1 MKTLILCLLLMGFT
15 AIGHSQI
22 VLEETRVDYV
32 PYSMKVD
39 PVTNS
44 VTLKIPESYYGEFQE
59 DPLAFIEDNF
69 SIDQFIRENEEH
81 DFDSYEV
88 YFKSMKGNV
97 KASYDKD
104 GEMVS
109 TYQRFKNVNLPDDV
123 KLEILRQFR
132 HSRVLKNS
140 HVVTSKNWMIDKEF
154 YKVKIQDGDKV
165 RRLRIDRN
173 TQGLSLVGL

>member
-1 MKTLILCLLLMGFT
+1 MKNLILCLLLMGFIS
-15 AIGHSQI
+15 IGHSQI
-22 VLEETRVDYV
+22 VLKEAKVEYI

-39 PVTNS
+39 PITQA
-44 VTLKIPESYYGEFQE
+44 VTLKIPENYYGEFQE
-59 DPLAFIEDNF
+59 DPLAFIEGNF
-69 SIDQFIRENEEH
+69 SIEQFIKENEEY

-88 YFKSMKGNV
+88 NFKSNKGNV
-97 KASYDKD
+97 LARYDKD

-123 KLEILRQFR
+123 KLQLLQMYRNSSI
-132 HSRVLKNS
+132 LKNS
-140 HVVTSKNWMIDKEF
+140 HVVTSKKWMIDKEF
-154 YKVKIQDGDKV
+154 YKIKIQDGDKV